1 MRTPHSK
8 FGLAGF
14 SRRRRDAQGQ
24 PLRVGM
30 WVKVLELSEPTF
42 SGVEP
47 IQRARPEA
55 LQGRAV
61 RIERFDEMGLAEIER
76 IYYDSPRDLRGHAP
90 AARDWTHRG
99 AFVFQTW
106 NLDPL
111 DLLALPGA

>member
-1 MRTPHSK
+1 MRTPRRK
-8 FGLAGF
+8 IGLAGF
-14 SRRRRDAQGQ
+14 PRRRRDARGKS
-24 PLRVGM
+24 LRVGM

-47 IQRARPEA
+47 IQQARLEG
-55 LQGRAV
+55 LQGRV
-61 RIERFDEMGLAEIER
+61 LRIERFDEMGLAEIER
-76 IYYDSPRDLRGHAP
+76 IYRDCPFDLRGHAP
-90 AARDWTHRG
+90 AARDWAHRG